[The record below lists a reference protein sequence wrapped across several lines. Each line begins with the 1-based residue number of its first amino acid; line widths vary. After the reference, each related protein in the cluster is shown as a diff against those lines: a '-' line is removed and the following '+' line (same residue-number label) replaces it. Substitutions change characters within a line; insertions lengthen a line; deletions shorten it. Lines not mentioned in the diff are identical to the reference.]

1 MTDAKLQTKSD
12 KQRILVCPLD
22 WGLGH
27 ATRCIPLI
35 FSYLE
40 QGHQVL
46 LAGSGPSLQ
55 VLKQTFPQLPV
66 VDFPSFTLQYSRGT
80 SQVWAVLKAMP
91 RLVRHTYWEHQRLPF
106 LIKQHG
112 ITQVLSDNR
121 FGLFCKQVPCYY
133 LTHQLHIKLPRPFGF
148 LEPLVARL
156 HRSVIH
162 RYTACLVPDFEDLS
176 RSLAGELSHPKCMPA
191 RVQYIGPLTRF
202 SQSESSP
209 VPAVNTSKTL
219 TVAVL
224 SGVEPQRSIFEKYLL
239 DSLQLEPAQR
249 VVLVQGLPTE
259 NKPMQLHGK
268 VEVYASLPTQDLRQ
282 LLLQATHI
290 ICRSGYST
298 VMDLHALG
306 KLSATTWVPTPG
318 QPEQEYLATYLRTKD
333 FR

>member
-66 VDFPSFTLQYSRGT
+66 VDFPSFTLQYSRGS
-80 SQVWAVLKAMP
+80 SQIWAVLKAMP
-91 RLVRHTYWEHQRLPF
+91 RLVRHTYWEHKHLPM
-106 LIKQHG
+106 LIQQYG

-148 LEPLVARL
+148 LESLVARL

-162 RYTACLVPDFEDLS
+162 RYTACFVPDFEDLS
-176 RSLAGELSHPKCMPA
+176 HSLAGELSHPKRLPN

-202 SQSESSP
+202 SLSESSP
-209 VPAVNTSKTL
+209 APAINTSKTL

-249 VVLVQGLPTE
+249 VVLVQGKPTE

-306 KLSATTWVPTPG
+306 KLSVTTWVPTPG